1 MQKKDLYNTPPCSE
15 SLYRYKNMFETYKRQ
30 LILIVIR
37 KQRIK
42 ISFKKKQK
50 QTHETPF
57 RSRFRHYWPMRLAKL
72 GDS

>member
-1 MQKKDLYNTPPCSE
+1 
-15 SLYRYKNMFETYKRQ
+15 MFETYKRQ